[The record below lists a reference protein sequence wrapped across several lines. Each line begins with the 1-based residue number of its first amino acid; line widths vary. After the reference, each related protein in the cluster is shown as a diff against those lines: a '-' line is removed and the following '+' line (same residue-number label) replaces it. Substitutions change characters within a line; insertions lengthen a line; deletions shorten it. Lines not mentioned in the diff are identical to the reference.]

1 MRCHNETLQGP
12 AEASSCAEVLSVG
25 TFFFFLLSMHSGK
38 QESSLRSS
46 PTVNPIQALRVLGSG
61 GVEMSGRIGS
71 YSVLLFWVAQQQNPE
86 IEMLHSHRFAEGGH
100 PEGRNLTNKG
110 GALPEAPLTVS
121 TCPIS
126 RG

>member
-1 MRCHNETLQGP
+1 MKP
-12 AEASSCAEVLSVG
+12 FKVLLKLLAVQKCSAWG
-25 TFFFFLLSMHSGK
+25 LFFFLLSMHSGK

-86 IEMLHSHRFAEGGH
+86 IEMLHSHRSAEGGH

-110 GALPEAPLTVS
+110 GLFQRHL
-121 TCPIS
+121 
-126 RG
+126 